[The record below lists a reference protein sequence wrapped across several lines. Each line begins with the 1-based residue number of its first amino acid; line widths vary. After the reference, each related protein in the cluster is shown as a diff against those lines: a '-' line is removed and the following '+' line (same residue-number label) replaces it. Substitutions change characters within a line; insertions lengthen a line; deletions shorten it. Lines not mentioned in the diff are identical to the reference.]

1 MGLSTPTKFR
11 KHLSPA
17 REGRVL
23 APGVAEAGAEGL
35 VAAEHAEDWAVQ
47 RAALRPG
54 VEYVVRLRARLSG
67 VGATQPELMAEI
79 DVVGPWN

>member
-1 MGLSTPTKFR
+1 MRKLELSWIVIADGKPI
-11 KHLSPA
+11 
-17 REGRVL
+17 
-23 APGVAEAGAEGL
+23 
-35 VAAEHAEDWAVQ
+35 AAFEQREHAETWAVQ

-67 VGATQPELMAEI
+67 VGATQPERVAEI